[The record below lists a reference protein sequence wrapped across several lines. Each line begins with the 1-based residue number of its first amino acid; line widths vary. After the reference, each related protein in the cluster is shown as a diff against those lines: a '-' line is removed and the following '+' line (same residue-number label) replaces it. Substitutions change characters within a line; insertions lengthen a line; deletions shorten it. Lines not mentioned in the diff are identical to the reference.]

1 MNIKKKKE
9 SNECSI
15 RFHLKKEQEIE
26 KPLEISAN
34 IAAESQ
40 PKQNKTKQKNLQ
52 MHRSEARFP
61 PDSRKSS
68 QFLRGW

>member
-1 MNIKKKKE
+1 MNIKKKTE

-15 RFHLKKEQEIE
+15 RFHPKKEQEIE

-40 PKQNKTKQKNLQ
+40 PKQNKTK
-52 MHRSEARFP
+52 
-61 PDSRKSS
+61 KSTNA
-68 QFLRGW
+68 